1 MITTFSVAACWA
13 ARGGIRGGE
22 REFSWTQDEST
33 SRVGKAAG
41 LMAAAS
47 LPHPGQGRGAA
58 RIAAEAAGALGAVDG
73 NPPARADRIRRRQ
86 RSGPSQVPTALPV
99 DDMNANADL
108 LPGPAP
114 EDRFE
119 VARRGY
125 DRRQVEEFVARSR
138 REVAD
143 MRSRLARALR
153 EAEQLRVDL
162 AAARRAAREAAAQK
176 ERLTRELAA
185 LRTQAQMALARNLRW
200 PPTQQDVDEQ
210 PATRMPLPGLT
221 A

>member
-58 RIAAEAAGALGAVDG
+58 RIAAKAAGPLGAVDG
-73 NPPARADRIRRRQ
+73 NRRHRP
-86 RSGPSQVPTALPV
+86 GPGEVPTALTV
-99 DDMNANADL
+99 DDTSADADL
-108 LPGPAP
+108 QPSLAP
-114 EDRFE
+114 EDQFE

-143 MRSRLARALR
+143 MRSRLAHALR

-162 AAARRAAREAAAQK
+162 AAARRAAWETAGQG
-176 ERLTRELAA
+176 ERMARELTA
-185 LRTQAQMALARNLRW
+185 LRTQAQMALARNLWW
-200 PPTQQDVDEQ
+200 PPPQ
-210 PATRMPLPGLT
+210 PEGE
-221 A
+221 